1 MADFVF
7 PGSVDVRSDLTLRGN
22 ILPALSRTALAQND
36 NQVYQIPLTSAK
48 VWDAAATNLP
58 GTSATDDLGLE
69 TGTWG
74 TDVPHITTG
83 DLKAAGAT
91 TRYCL
96 LELVLPPNYVAGQT
110 VTLRISSG
118 METTVSDTT
127 STIDVEAYLASRD
140 GTVDGADI
148 CATAAQS
155 NNSLTFADLDFTI
168 TATGCDP
175 GDQLFVRIAAAVN
188 DAATGTAVISTIGAI
203 ELLLD
208 TQG

>member
-1 MADFVF
+1 MADFTF
-7 PGSVDVRSDLTLRGN
+7 PGAVDVRGDLTIRGS
-22 ILPALSRTALAQND
+22 ILPAITRTQFAQND
-36 NQVYQIPLTSAK
+36 AQVYQIQLSSAK
-48 VWDAAATNLP
+48 VWDAAQNSLP
-58 GTSATDDLGLE
+58 SAGAADDLGLE

-74 TDVPHITTG
+74 TDVPHISTG

-96 LELVLPPNYVAGQT
+96 FELVLPPEYVAGQT

-148 CATAAQS
+148 CETDAQS
-155 NNSLTFADLDFTI
+155 NNSLTFAGLSFTFS
-168 TATGCDP
+168 ATNCDP

-188 DAATGTAVISTIGAI
+188 DAATGTAVISTIGAV